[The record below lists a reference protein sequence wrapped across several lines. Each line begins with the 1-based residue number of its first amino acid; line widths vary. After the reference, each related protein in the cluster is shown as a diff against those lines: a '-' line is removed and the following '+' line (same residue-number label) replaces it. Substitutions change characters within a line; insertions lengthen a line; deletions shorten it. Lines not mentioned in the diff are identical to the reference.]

1 VVDIQ
6 WWSQQDSNL
15 RPLACEASALTS

>member
-1 VVDIQ
+1 VRFY
-6 WWSQQDSNL
+6 WWTHRDSNP